1 MSFLVNVYHL
11 LHDNICCYLSDTFI
25 VNRRKE
31 SVWRESKMHIPCF
44 LKLCIALWYQYSQ
57 SYAVKYNFITRTKYL
72 LFMERK
78 SNFLF
83 LCVFIEIAFIFPKMF
98 SFNLQF
104 SLKVNFPC
112 FENKLWQKRKC
123 ERRRNAP
130 QQYIN
135 IFLNIGFF
143 KNI

>member
-1 MSFLVNVYHL
+1 
-11 LHDNICCYLSDTFI
+11 
-25 VNRRKE
+25 
-31 SVWRESKMHIPCF
+31 MHILCF

-123 ERRRNAP
+123 EEEKCSSTIY
-130 QQYIN
+130 QQVFQHQG
-135 IFLNIGFF
+135 FLKTYKLLNNFCSGKQHFLQLDLF
-143 KNI
+143 CFLLLNFLGES